1 MFRVIFERFRIRCVL
16 ELWGTIRGHDTIPQT
31 KTNMSELDEA
41 WAAAL
46 SEAEQK
52 ARLSGRGDI
61 ADYLSL
67 RNSNDLLR
75 TAGIQWLIE
84 SFTGAAADANR
95 AGGSIQIAR
104 SDDHRFRTGTSTM
117 VGQLITLTNGVRTLF
132 VEAGWPRVPRDGI
145 VHGGGLAAAN
155 IRHLG
160 IRNASE
166 ELVLT
171 KTSSGAPGWKS
182 LTRSRHHLHASD
194 VHRHISILLDIPR

>member
-1 MFRVIFERFRIRCVL
+1 
-16 ELWGTIRGHDTIPQT
+16 
-31 KTNMSELDEA
+31 MSELDEA

-52 ARLSGRGDI
+52 ARLAGRGDV

-75 TAGIQWLIE
+75 TAGVRWLIE
-84 SFTGAAADANR
+84 SFTAGAAEANR
-95 AGGSIQIAR
+95 AGASIQIAH
-104 SDDHRFRTGTSTM
+104 SEGHRFRTGNSTM
-117 VGQLITLTNGVRTLF
+117 VGQLVTLTNGVRTLF

-155 IRHLG
+155 IRHMG
-160 IRNASE
+160 IRTANE
-166 ELVLT
+166 ELLLA

-182 LTRSRHHLHASD
+182 LTKNRRHLHESD
-194 VHRHISILLDIPR
+194 IHRHIAILLDQHR